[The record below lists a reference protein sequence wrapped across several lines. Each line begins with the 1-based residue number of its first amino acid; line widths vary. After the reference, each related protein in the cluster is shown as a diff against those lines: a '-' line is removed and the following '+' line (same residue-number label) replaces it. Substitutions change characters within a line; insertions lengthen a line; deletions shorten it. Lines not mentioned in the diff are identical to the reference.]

1 MQSLSAKEV
10 ASSVGMRQ
18 LLELLGFETNA
29 RSSRCPCL
37 LHGGRNRTAFSWRE
51 DGRWYCFSCGR
62 GGDRIAL
69 VRAVKKCG
77 FRDAVVFLARMAG
90 VRFRIH
96 RTCAGELRRIAKIRQ
111 RAQQLAWQL
120 RDEIVAVRGS
130 YRDRLHRADRLQ
142 RIIGEDLRCTLTPE
156 KQEQQWNLLAR
167 LAPVVTFYLAAH
179 YFLNQADPPTLISF
193 VRASNSARRKM
204 ILEGLA

>member
-1 MQSLSAKEV
+1 
-10 ASSVGMRQ
+10 
-18 LLELLGFETNA
+18 
-29 RSSRCPCL
+29 
-37 LHGGRNRTAFSWRE
+37 
-51 DGRWYCFSCGR
+51 
-62 GGDRIAL
+62 
-69 VRAVKKCG
+69 
-77 FRDAVVFLARMAG
+77 
-90 VRFRIH
+90 
-96 RTCAGELRRIAKIRQ
+96 
-111 RAQQLAWQL
+111 
-120 RDEIVAVRGS
+120 
-130 YRDRLHRADRLQ
+130 LHRADRLQ